1 MFSDALAV
9 RVLLALTLTDT
20 PAVRPITLGVY
31 QYIGAYADHWNAV
44 MAMAAPVVASVPWN
58 AVMAATVVAS
68 VPAALLLVVPQRLTF
83 SGTTGG
89 AVR

>member
-1 MFSDALAV
+1 
-9 RVLLALTLTDT
+9 
-20 PAVRPITLGVY
+20 
-31 QYIGAYADHWNAV
+31 
-44 MAMAAPVVASVPWN
+44 MAMAATVAASVPWN

-68 VPAALLLVVPQRLTF
+68 VPAALLLVVPQRLTV

>member
-1 MFSDALAV
+1 MFSPAPAV
-9 RVLLALTLTDT
+9 TLLLAPTLTST
-20 PAVRPITLGVY
+20 PAVRPITLGVHP
-31 QYIGAYADHWNAV
+31 YIGAHADRWNAV
-44 MAMAAPVVASVPWN
+44 MAMAATVVASVPWN

-68 VPAALLLVVPQRLTF
+68 VPAALLLVVPQRLTV

>member
-1 MFSDALAV
+1 VFSDALAV

-20 PAVRPITLGVY
+20 PAVRPITLGVH
-31 QYIGAYADHWNAV
+31 QYFGAHADHRNAV
-44 MAMAAPVVASVPWN
+44 MAITVVASVPWN